1 MPSIWANFDHVF
13 EVFQGIFFAF
23 LLSRKDGA
31 GNEVE
36 NYQALRVFSLSSILS
51 LCQIVFQSILL
62 DLFDTNEILAE

>member
-13 EVFQGIFFAF
+13 EVFQGLFFAF
-23 LLSRKDGA
+23 LLSRKDGS